1 MAVLPPVSTQRLG
14 DAVGLVLELDAVV
27 VGAGSR
33 VPMRGQC
40 VSVGW
45 SQVTTQVRA
54 HAIWLK
60 VGNGVATGAK
70 YLARRR

>member
-1 MAVLPPVSTQRLG
+1 MAVLPLASTQRLG

-27 VGAGSR
+27 MGVGSR

-45 SQVTTQVRA
+45 LQVTTQVRT
-54 HAIWLK
+54 HATWLK
-60 VGNGVATGAK
+60 VDNGVATGAE
-70 YLARRR
+70 

>member
-1 MAVLPPVSTQRLG
+1 MLSPVSIQWLG

-27 VGAGSR
+27 VDAESR
-33 VPMRGQC
+33 VPMRGKC

-45 SQVTTQVRA
+45 SQVTTQVRT

-60 VGNGVATGAK
+60 VGDWVATGAE
-70 YLARRR
+70 